1 MIYIYGIN
9 IYKNILRGENMVN
22 LVIIGPK
29 GKMGKLIT
37 KFAYEDE
44 KINVV
49 GGVAPRGRDYIGEDI
64 GLACNLGK
72 NIGAIVYD
80 DLNDIIQKCDVIVDY
95 TSPEVSM
102 DVIKTAV
109 KYNKSVVCGTTGF
122 SKEEFYTIK
131 EYSNHI
137 PILYAANTSRIVNLM
152 YKILD
157 MVTKSIGDEAD
168 IEIIE
173 MHDRFKKDAPSGTSK
188 EMGSVI
194 ANALNKDFSDLAEY
208 GRCGIGERREGSVGY
223 HSIRS
228 GDISS
233 SHTVM
238 FGMMGERFEITHH
251 AYNWDCF
258 AKGACK
264 SITYL
269 YEKEAGL
276 YSVEDIL

>member
-1 MIYIYGIN
+1 MI
-9 IYKNILRGENMVN
+9 N

-29 GKMGKLIT
+29 GKMGKLIA
-37 KFAYEDE
+37 KFAHENE
-44 KINVV
+44 KINIV
-49 GGVAPRGRDYIGEDI
+49 GGIAPKGRNYIGEDI
-64 GLACNLGK
+64 GLVCNLGE
-72 NIGAIVYD
+72 NIEAIVYD

-102 DVIKTAV
+102 DVLKTAV

-122 SKEEFYTIK
+122 SKEEFDIIK
-131 EYSNHI
+131 DFSNHI
-137 PILYAANTSRIVNLM
+137 PILYAANTSRLVNLM
-152 YKILD
+152 YKVLD
-157 MVTKSIGDEAD
+157 MVTQSVGDEAD
-168 IEIIE
+168 IEIVE
-173 MHDRFKKDAPSGTSK
+173 MHDRFKKDAPSGTAK
-188 EMGSVI
+188 EMGVVI
-194 ANALNKDFSDLAEY
+194 ANSLNKEFSDLAEY
-208 GRCGIGERREGSVGY
+208 GRSGKGERREGSIGY

-238 FGMMGERFEITHH
+238 FGLMGERFEITHH

-269 YEKEAGL
+269 YEKQAGL

>member
-1 MIYIYGIN
+1 MI
-9 IYKNILRGENMVN
+9 N

-37 KFAYEDE
+37 KFASENE
-44 KINVV
+44 KINIV
-49 GGVAPRGRDYIGEDI
+49 GGIAPKGRDYIGEDI
-64 GLACNLGK
+64 GLACNIGK
-72 NIGAIVYD
+72 NVGAIIYD

-95 TSPEVSM
+95 TSPEISM
-102 DVIKTAV
+102 EVLKTAV

-122 SKEEFYTIK
+122 SKEEFDIIK
-131 EYSNHI
+131 DYSNHI
-137 PILYAANTSRIVNLM
+137 PILYAANTSRLVNLM

-194 ANALNKDFSDLAEY
+194 AKALKKDFSDLAEY
-208 GRCGIGERREGSVGY
+208 GRRGIGERREDSVGY

-238 FGMMGERFEITHH
+238 FGLMGERFEITHH

-264 SITYL
+264 CITYL
-269 YEKEAGL
+269 YQKEAGL